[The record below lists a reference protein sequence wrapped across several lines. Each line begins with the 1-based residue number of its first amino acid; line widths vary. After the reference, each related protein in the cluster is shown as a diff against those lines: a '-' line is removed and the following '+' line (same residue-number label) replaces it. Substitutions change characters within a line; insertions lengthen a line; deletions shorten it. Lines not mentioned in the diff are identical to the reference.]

1 MIRKE
6 GPIKDLKIDL
16 KTKNENNDDGY
27 NNIKPKSL
35 FQMMIQLSQINILK
49 LLK

>member
-16 KTKNENNDDGY
+16 KIKNENNDDSY
-27 NNIKPKSL
+27 NNIKPKKL